1 MQICSEEEAAAAK
14 QRLEEL
20 LLHTKRRPSDLA
32 SLLKKEELEKR
43 YSSDTLRTRAA

>member
-43 YSSDTLRTRAA
+43 LFL